1 MTTRG
6 VAGNIAARYLARVA
20 PLVIHL
26 PPRRSPINVR
36 AAPRVGR
43 SAPPKHTGRE
53 GRFAARLF
61 DNALRTVM
69 ATQGRDWSGSSPHRS
84 MLRRSCSSWA
94 DPEPGDRVYDPCFG
108 FGELL
113 VGAARRL
120 RLAAR
125 AASPRDWANVQHAGI
140 FGVEIEPLSYAV
152 GLCRTLLAGID
163 GPGLELTDALAR
175 PLPRNRTVDGFD
187 CILATPPWGARTT
200 RPSSGQF
207 QFPTRN
213 SETLFLQ
220 HVMANLRP
228 GGRAVVAL
236 PEGSLSRLGSDRQ
249 VRKALVS
256 EFGID
261 AVVSLPAG
269 AFAPWTG
276 IAASLVVF
284 RPHRAAIDGS
294 FCQHLAHGM
303 AGSSASR
310 RRWTWRW

>member
-1 MTTRG
+1 MTARG
-6 VAGNIAARYLARVA
+6 VAGNTATRYVARVA
-20 PLVIHL
+20 PLVIHAAETS
-26 PPRRSPINVR
+26 RSTYERLHAWVNRLHLSTPKGR
-36 AAPRVGR
+36 A
-43 SAPPKHTGRE
+43 
-53 GRFAARLF
+53 FAARLF

-69 ATQGRDWSGSSPHRS
+69 ATQGRLVGEFATPQHVAAL
-84 MLRRSCSSWA
+84 MLELA
-94 DPEPGDRVYDPCFG
+94 GPEPGDRVYDPCFG

-120 RLAAR
+120 RAAAR

-163 GPGLELTDALAR
+163 GPGLELTDALER
-175 PLPRNRTVDGFD
+175 PLPRNRSGDGFD

-236 PEGSLSRLGSDRQ
+236 PEVSLFRLGSDRE
-249 VRKALVS
+249 VRKALAS
-256 EFGID
+256 EY
-261 AVVSLPAG
+261 S
-269 AFAPWTG
+269 
-276 IAASLVVF
+276 
-284 RPHRAAIDGS
+284 IDGS
-294 FCQHLAHGM
+294 GLAAGRGVRALDRHCRQPGRVSPRRTAIGGSFRQHLAHGM
-303 AGSSASR
+303 AGSGTR
-310 RRWTWRW
+310 RQR